1 MVTLLHMIHHDTSSQ
16 KTRDVILKCE
26 RYIFTK
32 CDKSLLETVPRF
44 SLQNVSFITKC
55 FGTENF
61 QFVCYRHPFPCNRYH
76 FEALSIYRLW
86 VKHI

>member
-16 KTRDVILKCE
+16 KTSDVILKCD

-55 FGTENF
+55 DDYYKMLW
-61 QFVCYRHPFPCNRYH
+61 YR
-76 FEALSIYRLW
+76 ELSIRLLQTSLPLQP
-86 VKHI
+86 VSL